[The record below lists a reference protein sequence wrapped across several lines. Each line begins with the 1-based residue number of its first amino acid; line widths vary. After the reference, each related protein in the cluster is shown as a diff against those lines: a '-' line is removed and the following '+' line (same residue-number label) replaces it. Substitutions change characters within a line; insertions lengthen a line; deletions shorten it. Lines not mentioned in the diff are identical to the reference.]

1 MHPDQLIFPF
11 CPDDCC
17 PGPADTNKAN
27 FPQTHLANV
36 LTGKQALMDRQTSC
50 AQAIVKSLK
59 GKTLHVPNLYG
70 IFKGWPVKKTNPHYK
85 RIIPIVEEA
94 FDRLIKSPLL
104 REKYREANYARFVSL
119 YYPHPDWEQI
129 QTLALYIIWL
139 FCWDDAIDQQ
149 GSDDLSN
156 DLLRAKTRHDNTI
169 VVLEHVL
176 GLGFDNG
183 SLIEYDHA
191 NTELK
196 AIGAQ
201 LQKAYTRE
209 QRQTFMTQMKRY
221 MNNCHKEQAMRLQG
235 DLPDLQ
241 AYSELR
247 HGTAAVWTL
256 CALIEYGL
264 AENMPEHIRYMK
276 EVQTI
281 WEETSRGI
289 WITNDILSLKKE
301 IPHDAAKAES
311 VVNAVPILMGEGK
324 SLQQAV
330 DALLTELQD
339 SVAIFELAASIL
351 EEAAG
356 EKNRDIIREYCD
368 ACRCMVTGSVQ
379 FTSQSIA
386 HENPILAVAGVEDI
400 GFSGLQG
407 F

>member
-11 CPDDCC
+11 CPDNCC
-17 PGPADTNKAN
+17 PGPADANKAN
-27 FPQTHLANV
+27 FPPTHLANV
-36 LTGKQALMDRQTSC
+36 LTDKQTAMNKQTSC
-50 AQAIVKSLK
+50 AKTIVETLK

-70 IFKGWPVKKTNPHYK
+70 IFKGWPVKKTNLHYK

-94 FDRLIKSPLL
+94 FDRLIKPPLL

-119 YYPHPDWEQI
+119 YYPHPDWEQV

-149 GSDDLSN
+149 SSDDLSN

-176 GLGFDNG
+176 DLGFDDG
-183 SLIEYDHA
+183 SAIQYDHA

-201 LQKAYTRE
+201 LRKAYTRE

-221 MNNCHKEQAMRLQG
+221 INNCHKEQTMRLQG

-311 VVNAVPILMGEGK
+311 VVNSVPILMGEGK

-356 EKNRDIIREYCD
+356 EKNQDIIRKYCD

-379 FTSQSIA
+379 FTLESTRYKLAGCMNKDGSLD
-386 HENPILAVAGVEDI
+386 IL
-400 GFSGLQG
+400 L
-407 F
+407 

>member
-1 MHPDQLIFPF
+1 MHPDQLVFPF
-11 CPDDCC
+11 CPDECC
-17 PGPADTNKAN
+17 PGPADANKAN
-27 FPQTHLANV
+27 LLGTTLANAP
-36 LTGKQALMDRQTSC
+36 TDKKTPMDKQASE
-50 AQAIVKSLK
+50 AQATIKALK
-59 GKTLHVPNLYG
+59 GQILHVPNLYD
-70 IFKGWPVKKTNPHYK
+70 IFKGWPVKKTNVHYK
-85 RIIPIVEEA
+85 RIIPIVEETL
-94 FDRLIKSPLL
+94 DRLIKSPVL

-119 YYPHPDWEQI
+119 YYPHPDWDQV

-156 DLLRAKTRHDNTI
+156 DLLHAKHRHDNTI
-169 VVLEHVL
+169 NVLEHVL
-176 GLGFDNG
+176 GLGFDDG
-183 SLIEYDHA
+183 SAIQYDLA

-196 AIGAQ
+196 TIGAE
-201 LQKAYTRE
+201 LQKSYTRE
-209 QRQTFMTQMKRY
+209 QRQTFMTQMRRY
-221 MNNCHKEQAMRLQG
+221 INSCHKEQAMRLHG

-241 AYSELR
+241 SYSELR

-264 AENMPEHIRYMK
+264 SENMPEHIRYMK

-301 IPHDAAKAES
+301 IPQDDAKAES

-324 SLQQAV
+324 SLQQAI
-330 DALLTELQD
+330 DSLLTELQD
-339 SVAIFELAASIL
+339 SVAIFERAASVL

-356 EKNRDIIREYCD
+356 EIGQKIIKKYCD

-379 FTSQSIA
+379 FTLESTRYKLAGCMSKDGSLD
-386 HENPILAVAGVEDI
+386 IL
-400 GFSGLQG
+400 L
-407 F
+407 

>member
-1 MHPDQLIFPF
+1 
-11 CPDDCC
+11 
-17 PGPADTNKAN
+17 
-27 FPQTHLANV
+27 
-36 LTGKQALMDRQTSC
+36 MDKQTSGS
-50 AQAIVKSLK
+50 QAVVKALK
-59 GKTLHVPNLYG
+59 GQTLHVPNLYD

-85 RIIPIVEEA
+85 RMIPIVEEA
-94 FDRLIKSPLL
+94 FDRLIKSPPL

-119 YYPHPDWEQI
+119 YYPHPDWEQV

-156 DLLRAKTRHDNTI
+156 DLLRAKTRHDDTI
-169 VVLEHVL
+169 VVLEYVL
-176 GLGFDNG
+176 NIGFDDG
-183 SLIEYDHA
+183 SAIQYDHA

-196 AIGAQ
+196 EIGAQ
-201 LQKAYTRE
+201 LRKAYTPKE

-221 MNNCHKEQAMRLQG
+221 INNCHKEQAMRLRG

-264 AENMPEHIRYMK
+264 GENMPEHIRYMK
-276 EVQTI
+276 EIQTI

-301 IPHDAAKAES
+301 IPRDAAKAES

-330 DALLTELQD
+330 DALLTELQN
-339 SVAIFELAASIL
+339 SVAIFELAASVL

-356 EKNRDIIREYCD
+356 EKNQAIIRKYCD

-379 FTSQSIA
+379 FTLESTRYKLAGCMNRDGSLD
-386 HENPILAVAGVEDI
+386 IL
-400 GFSGLQG
+400 L
-407 F
+407 

>member
-1 MHPDQLIFPF
+1 
-11 CPDDCC
+11 
-17 PGPADTNKAN
+17 
-27 FPQTHLANV
+27 
-36 LTGKQALMDRQTSC
+36 MDKQTSC
-50 AQAIVKSLK
+50 AQAVVKALK
-59 GKTLHVPNLYG
+59 GKTLHVPNLYS

-94 FDRLIKSPLL
+94 FDRLIKSPPL

-119 YYPHPDWEQI
+119 YYPHPDWEQV

-156 DLLRAKTRHDNTI
+156 DLLRAKTRHDNTMI
-169 VVLEHVL
+169 VLEHVL
-176 GLGFDNG
+176 GLGLNDG
-183 SLIEYDHA
+183 SCIQYDHA

-201 LQKAYTRE
+201 LRKAYTHE

-221 MNNCHKEQAMRLQG
+221 INNCHKEQAMRLQG
-235 DLPDLQ
+235 ELPDLQ

-339 SVAIFELAASIL
+339 SVAIFELAASVL

-356 EKNRDIIREYCD
+356 EKNQGIIRKYCD

-379 FTSQSIA
+379 FTLESTRYKLAGCMNNDGSLD
-386 HENPILAVAGVEDI
+386 IL
-400 GFSGLQG
+400 L
-407 F
+407 

>member
-17 PGPADTNKAN
+17 PGPTDANKAN
-27 FPQTHLANV
+27 FPPTHSANDLTDKQTP
-36 LTGKQALMDRQTSC
+36 MDKQTSGS
-50 AQAIVKSLK
+50 QAVVKALK
-59 GKTLHVPNLYG
+59 GQTLHVPNLYD

-85 RIIPIVEEA
+85 RMIPIVEEA

-119 YYPHPDWEQI
+119 YYPHPDWEQV

-149 GSDDLSN
+149 GSDDLSS

-169 VVLEHVL
+169 IVLEHVL
-176 GLGFDNG
+176 DLSFDDG
-183 SLIEYDHA
+183 SVIQYDHA

-201 LQKAYTRE
+201 LLKAYTRE
-209 QRQTFMTQMKRY
+209 QRQTFMNQMKRY
-221 MNNCHKEQAMRLQG
+221 IKNCHKEQAMRLQG
-235 DLPDLQ
+235 DLPDIQ
-241 AYSELR
+241 TYSELR

-256 CALIEYGL
+256 CALIEYSLG
-264 AENMPEHIRYMK
+264 ENMPEHIRYMK

-301 IPHDAAKAES
+301 IPQDEAKAES

-330 DALLTELQD
+330 DTLLTELQD
-339 SVAIFELAASIL
+339 SVAIFELATSVL

-356 EKNRDIIREYCD
+356 EKNQKIIRKYCD

-379 FTSQSIA
+379 FT
-386 HENPILAVAGVEDI
+386 
-400 GFSGLQG
+400 
-407 F
+407 